1 LEVRV
6 VVVSKPLTVRLSSL
20 VEMKVAVVPEDSM
33 LETEAMVVVASSV
46 EANFVDTPSV
56 VTELSIVVTPPVNT
70 VVVEPSTDVLELVT
84 AKVSSE
90 VETRVVA

>member
-1 LEVRV
+1 
-6 VVVSKPLTVRLSSL
+6 
-20 VEMKVAVVPEDSM
+20 
-33 LETEAMVVVASSV
+33 
-46 EANFVDTPSV
+46 